1 LEKRRKTAAFSNA
14 RKRKRTWQTK
24 TGEHAAW
31 VADYFSPGPDG
42 KRQRHTRTSFTT
54 RREATAWLATT
65 TVEIKQ
71 GVHTPA
77 HRSPTVIEAGEQWIA
92 QAEADGLERASVRQY
107 AQHLRLHIRP
117 FIGLHKLTDLT
128 PATVADFRNVL
139 IGQGRS
145 RVLAGMV
152 VSSLGSI
159 LSEAMTRGKVAR
171 NVVREQARG
180 DRRRA
185 RVEKRHKRQ
194 LQVGVDLPTKDEL
207 RAMLE
212 HAGPLRPLLVTAIFT
227 GLRASE
233 LRGLTWSDVDLDH
246 RVLTVRQRADRW
258 GTIGSPKSDAGKREV
273 PLAPRSS
280 ARCVNGDWH
289 VPDPPRA
296 RSRRACGW
304 SSRTAT
310 GTSIRTIT
318 STGPPGSAGC
328 STTPASRPTRGPRN
342 MVSTVC
348 GTAQRPCSSR
358 RASRSKPC
366 RRCWGH
372 STVAMTLDVY
382 THLFPS
388 AADDQAAMSQL
399 QARLIG

>member
-1 LEKRRKTAAFSNA
+1 MRESVQCGTIFSGAAFFTNLQEQTMA
-14 RKRKRTWQTK
+14 KVRKRTWQTK

-42 KRQRHTRTSFTT
+42 KRQRHTRTFTT
-54 RREATAWLATT
+54 RREAVAWLAQT
-65 TVEIKQ
+65 TVEIRQ
-71 GVHTPA
+71 GVHCPA

-107 AQHLRLHIRP
+107 AQQLRLHIRP
-117 FIGLHKLTDLT
+117 FIGLHKLADLT

-159 LSEAMTRGKVAR
+159 LSEAMTRGQVAR

-212 HAGPLRPLLVTAIFT
+212 HAGRLRPLLVTVIFT
-227 GLRASE
+227 GLRSSE
-233 LRGLTWSDVDLDH
+233 LRGLTWDDVDLVDR
-246 RVLTVRQRADRW
+246 RVLVVRRRADRW
-258 GTIGSPKSDAGKREV
+258 NVIGAPKSDAGKREV
-273 PLAPRSS
+273 PLAPIVGSALREWKLACPRVPAGEPSS
-280 ARCVNGDWH
+280 
-289 VPDPPRA
+289 RA
-296 RSRRACGW
+296 RAPAREAARKIKGRGRRTRSNGG
-304 SSRTAT
+304 R
-310 GTSIRTIT
+310 SI
-318 STGPPGSAGC
+318 G
-328 STTPASRPTRGPRN
+328 
-342 MVSTVC
+342 
-348 GTAQRPCSSR
+348 
-358 RASRSKPC
+358 
-366 RRCWGH
+366 
-372 STVAMTLDVY
+372 
-382 THLFPS
+382 
-388 AADDQAAMSQL
+388 
-399 QARLIG
+399 

>member
-1 LEKRRKTAAFSNA
+1 MAKV
-14 RKRKRTWQTK
+14 RKRTWQTK

-42 KRQRHTRTSFTT
+42 KRQRHTRTFTT
-54 RREATAWLATT
+54 RREATAWLAQT
-65 TVEIKQ
+65 TVEIRQ

-77 HRSPTVIEAGEQWIA
+77 HRSPTVIKAGEQWIA
-92 QAEADGLERASVRQY
+92 QAETDGLERASIRQY
-107 AQHLRLHIRP
+107 RQHLDLHIRP
-117 FIGLHKLTDLT
+117 FLGLNKLAELT
-128 PATVADFRNVL
+128 PAAVQSFRSVL

-159 LSEAMTRGKVAR
+159 LAEAMTRGQVAR

-185 RVEKRHKRQ
+185 RVEQRHKRQ

-207 RAMLE
+207 RAMLA
-212 HAGPLRPLLVTAIFT
+212 HAGRLRPLLTTAIFT

-233 LRGLTWSDVDLDH
+233 LRGLTWSDVDLDR

-273 PLAPRSS
+273 PLAPAVVS
-280 ARCVNGDWH
+280 ALREWRLACPRFAEGEEPRLWLVFPDRNGNVDSH
-289 VPDPPRA
+289 HNIHR
-296 RSRRACGW
+296 
-304 SSRTAT
+304 
-310 GTSIRTIT
+310 
-318 STGPPGSAGC
+318 STGLGRVQFAAGI
-328 STTPASRPTRGPRN
+328 TTDARAPKYGLHSLRHTAASLFIEQGFTPKRVQAL
-342 MVSTVC
+342 M
-348 GTAQRPCSSR
+348 
-358 RASRSKPC
+358 
-366 RRCWGH
+366 GH
-372 STVAMTLDVY
+372 SSIQMTFDTY
-382 THLFPS
+382 RHLFPS